1 MQTTLLLV
9 VKIGLLVLLW
19 FFIWMTLRALRK
31 DVSRAAAPSQAQG
44 VPMGH
49 MGPPAPQ
56 AGLAGGTSNGGFRGA
71 RNRTNPPK
79 SLIITSGPLTGT
91 TLNFQGYDEIT
102 IGRSSVSTLQLEDDF
117 ASGTHARLIRRGR
130 DWFIEDLDSRNGTWL
145 NGQRIDQP
153 ERLAEGMDLRI
164 GQTQVRMER

>member
-1 MQTTLLLV
+1 MHTTLLLV

-31 DVSRAAAPSQAQG
+31 DLNYAANPGAAAGGGA
-44 VPMGH
+44 PMGYA
-49 MGPPAPQ
+49 APHV
-56 AGLAGGTSNGGFRGA
+56 GLAGGTSSSGFRGT
-71 RNRTNPPK
+71 RHRTNPPK

-130 DWFIEDLDSRNGTWL
+130 DWFIEDQDSRNGTWL

-153 ERLAEGMDLRI
+153 ERLAEGMEVRI
-164 GQTQVRMER
+164 GQTRVRMEQ